1 MSSSTTAKADTP
13 VDAYLAMAL
22 QTTCFAVSTINNPAD
37 ARRRMSETIDRIA
50 AQISSSKGFVGR
62 DCRLVVLPEY
72 FLTGFPMGDP
82 IEAWKEKACL
92 DIDGPEFDSLAQIAS
107 KNDIYLAGNAYE
119 NDPNFPDLYFQTCF
133 VMAPSGECVLRY
145 RRLNSMFAP
154 TPHDVWDAYLD
165 KYGLEGVF
173 PVAKTDI
180 GNLAAIASEEILY
193 PEIAR
198 CHAVRGAEVFLHPTS
213 QVNELVRAPKDI
225 VTAARAIENLAYVV
239 SANSAGIEG
248 TPLPGGSADGG
259 SKIVDFKGL
268 ELVRTGTGESM
279 SAYSEIDLNALRR
292 YRRRPGMENL
302 LSRQRF
308 ELYAETYQMNCFYPA
323 GTMKG
328 TKPER
333 QQFVQNQMQTIERLS
348 KLGII

>member
-1 MSSSTTAKADTP
+1 MSSSDSANAGIR
-13 VDAYLAMAL
+13 VNAYVALAL
-22 QTTCFAVSTINNPAD
+22 QTTCFAVSMVKNPAD
-37 ARRRMSETIDRIA
+37 ARRRITETIDRIGG
-50 AQISSSKGFVGR
+50 QISSSKGFVGS

-72 FLTGFPMGDP
+72 FLTGFPMGEP

-92 DIDGPEFDSLAQIAS
+92 DIDGPEYEALAKIAA

-119 NDPNFPDLYFQTCF
+119 NDPYFPELYFQTCF
-133 VMAPSGECVLRY
+133 LLAPSGECVLRY

-165 KYGLEGVF
+165 KYGLDGVF
-173 PVAKTDI
+173 PVAETDI

-198 CHAVRGAEVFLHPTS
+198 CLAVRGAEVFLHPTS
-213 QVNELVRAPKDI
+213 QVNELVRAPKGT

-248 TPLPGGSADGG
+248 TPLPAASADGG
-259 SKIVDFKGL
+259 SRIIDFKGL
-268 ELVRTGTGESM
+268 ELVRSGTGESM
-279 SAYSEIDLNALRR
+279 SAYTEIDLSALRR

-308 ELYAETYQMNCFYPA
+308 ELYAQTYQMNCFYPA
-323 GTMKG
+323 NTMSNA
-328 TKPER
+328 KPER